1 MKKLSEYQEKEIIEV
16 YTSGESIMTTS
27 KKLGLSYCVVRE
39 FLSDNR
45 ITRSNREAQKNA
57 KKHAFSD
64 EDIANIVNLY
74 MNEHVGIGKLSSQFH
89 TTQQTIKKLLLENN
103 VQLRD
108 THAVN
113 TCWRKCYNISAEIQA
128 QIIDDYIK
136 NEYSIAELVHKY
148 NFTNKILISLLQNNN
163 VVLRSK
169 KEIYQIRDKKSIKH

>member
-74 MNEHVGIGKLSSQFH
+74 NPAFFIFVEMDFIKFPKKNIKIITPKKPKLIYKLPIILVPTPISGLSPKTRYEKNLGVVVYWIGIF
-89 TTQQTIKKLLLENN
+89 NN
-103 VQLRD
+103 L
-108 THAVN
+108 VN
-113 TCWRKCYNISAEIQA
+113 RPDNKGINCIIVKNAG
-128 QIIDDYIK
+128 QIWYP
-136 NEYSIAELVHKY
+136 L
-148 NFTNKILISLLQNNN
+148 F
-163 VVLRSK
+163 SK
-169 KEIYQIRDKKSIKH
+169 